1 MKGKVLREN
10 KDTKTY
16 LLLDNFMTACM
27 EDDGVHGREHIYRVL
42 YNGLEIAKTEENVD
56 YNVLIA
62 ACLLHDIGRKEEK
75 ENLGLPHALVG
86 GDKAYDFLVKH
97 GFAKDYAERV
107 KHCIQNHSKKRENM
121 ELSLEAKIL
130 FDADKIDLTGAIGL
144 ARTLMYQ
151 GSFSEPIYIR
161 CPDGRISDGE
171 KDTEPSFFQ
180 EYKCR
185 LEKIPSW
192 LYTRKAREIAA
203 KRQEI
208 AAEFYKSLYQ
218 EVSEACIMGE
228 KDVVQMLLS
237 EKVL

>member
-1 MKGKVLREN
+1 MDK
-10 KDTKTY
+10 KTY
-16 LLLDNFMTACM
+16 LLLENFMIACM
-27 EDDGVHGREHIYRVL
+27 EEDGVHGREHIYRVL

-107 KHCIQNHSKKRENM
+107 KHCIQNHSKKRENI

-130 FDADKIDLTGAIGL
+130 FDADKIDLTGTIGL

-151 GSFSEPIYIR
+151 GAFSEPIYIR
-161 CPDGRISDGE
+161 HPDGTISDGE

-185 LEKIPSW
+185 LEKIPSR

-203 KRQEI
+203 KRQGI
-208 AAEFYKSLYQ
+208 AAAFYKSLYQ
-218 EVSEACIMGE
+218 EVSETCIMGE
-228 KDVVQMLLS
+228 K
-237 EKVL
+237 E

>member
-1 MKGKVLREN
+1 MDKKR
-10 KDTKTY
+10 Y
-16 LLLDNFMTACM
+16 LLLENFMINCM
-27 EDDGVHGREHIYRVL
+27 EEDGVHG
-42 YNGLEIAKTEENVD
+42 
-56 YNVLIA
+56 
-62 ACLLHDIGRKEEK
+62 
-75 ENLGLPHALVG
+75 
-86 GDKAYDFLVKH
+86 
-97 GFAKDYAERV
+97 
-107 KHCIQNHSKKRENM
+107 
-121 ELSLEAKIL
+121 IL

-218 EVSEACIMGE
+218 EVSVTADR
-228 KDVVQMLLS
+228 KDLYRN
-237 EKVL
+237 